1 MKRPRRILFWM
12 ILAVSVLTVSALADS
27 GPKPL
32 LTVRVEN
39 APEEGY
45 YLDLLAEGDYNGDM
59 GDGIDWSYTDEEAAA
74 LDQTLLEAL
83 RSAVPEG
90 YHACTAQGTGGPPM
104 WGDLAGTPTGREG
117 ERLHTFSYVGVPKD
131 YRILMVTAGGDTYV
145 FPPCT
150 RSVLQ
155 SSVTVDWADKS
166 VTVPPVWVGYVL
178 QFFSTLLPTLVI
190 EGVLLV
196 LFGFGRSRRNW
207 RAFLLVNLITQGLL
221 AAWLSV
227 TAMES
232 GISWW
237 YLFLFIPAEV
247 VIALA
252 EGGLY
257 TRLLTGRSRV
267 RAFLYGLTANACS
280 AAAGFLIAVPVWQFI
295 VSIS

>member
-1 MKRPRRILFWM
+1 MKRTLRIVFWM

-74 LDQTLLEAL
+74 LDESLLEAL

-90 YHACTAQGTGGPPM
+90 YHACTAQGTGGAPM
-104 WGDLAGTPTGREG
+104 WGDLAGTPTGKQG
-117 ERLHTFSYVGVPKD
+117 ERLHTFSYVGVPKN
-131 YRILMVTAGGDTYV
+131 YRILMVTTSGDTYV

-155 SSVTVDWADKS
+155 SSVTVDWAEKS

-178 QFFSTLLPTLVI
+178 QFLSTLLPTLVI

-196 LFGFGRSRRNW
+196 LFGFGRGKRNW

-257 TRLLTGRSRV
+257 TRLLTGRSRG
-267 RAFLYGLTANACS
+267 RAFLYGLTANVCS
-280 AAAGFLIAVPVWQFI
+280 AAVGFLIAVPVWQFI

>member
-1 MKRPRRILFWM
+1 M
-12 ILAVSVLTVSALADS
+12 
-27 GPKPL
+27 
-32 LTVRVEN
+32 
-39 APEEGY
+39 
-45 YLDLLAEGDYNGDM
+45 
-59 GDGIDWSYTDEEAAA
+59 
-74 LDQTLLEAL
+74 
-83 RSAVPEG
+83 
-90 YHACTAQGTGGPPM
+90 
-104 WGDLAGTPTGREG
+104 
-117 ERLHTFSYVGVPKD
+117 
-131 YRILMVTAGGDTYV
+131 
-145 FPPCT
+145 
-150 RSVLQ
+150 LQ
-155 SSVTVDWADKS
+155 SSVTVDWAEKS

-178 QFFSTLLPTLVI
+178 QFLSTLLPTLVI

-196 LFGFGRSRRNW
+196 LFGFGRGKRNW

-227 TAMES
+227 TAMER

-257 TRLLTGRSRV
+257 TRLLTGRSRG